1 MEAEGAPITNHKS
14 ENHKFIPMRIARMI
28 AAGCRPGLL
37 LALLIVAPALRAQ
50 TPKLDPNHPQHPRV
64 PTVTFTFDWPSIEP
78 HRYIISVD
86 SSGDA
91 AYQSWMAEPTAE
103 QSIAGEPYML
113 KFTVSA
119 ATRDRIFALA
129 RQLNYF
135 NGDFDYRKHRIAFT
149 GDKTVAYADPDKQFE
164 TRYNWSENPGIN
176 ELTALFQGISTTIE
190 SGRRLTRLHR
200 FDRLGL
206 DEELKNLELVAVEHQ
221 ATELEIIAPILEKL
235 AEDPG
240 VMNIARQ
247 RARHILG
254 IASGQPAAR
263 R

>member
-1 MEAEGAPITNHKS
+1 MPNQRT
-14 ENHKFIPMRIARMI
+14 I
-28 AAGCRPGLL
+28 AAGSRPGLL
-37 LALLIVAPALRAQ
+37 AALLLASTLLRAQ
-50 TPKLDPNHPQHPRV
+50 APKLEPNHPQHPRV

-91 AYQSWMAEPTAE
+91 AYQSWMAQPTAQ

-119 ATRDRIFALA
+119 ATRDRIFALVP
-129 RQLNYF
+129 QLHYF
-135 NGDFDYRKHRIAFT
+135 NGDFEYRKHRIAFT
-149 GDKTVAYADPDKQFE
+149 GDKTLAYADPDKRYE
-164 TRYNWSENPGIN
+164 TRYNWSENPDIS

-190 SGRRLTRLHR
+190 SGRRLTRLRR

-206 DEELKNLELVAVEHQ
+206 DEELKNLESAAAGRR
-221 ATELEIIAPILEKL
+221 ATELQIIAPILEQV
-235 AEDPG
+235 AEDPD

-247 RARHILG
+247 RARRILQ
-254 IASGQPAAR
+254 IANRQAGAR
-263 R
+263 H

>member
-1 MEAEGAPITNHKS
+1 MTTSRVPIG
-14 ENHKFIPMRIARMI
+14 RII
-28 AAGCRPGLL
+28 AVGCRLGLL
-37 LALLIVAPALRAQ
+37 LALLSASRLLHAQARPLEANPA
-50 TPKLDPNHPQHPRV
+50 QHPAA

-91 AYQSWMAEPTAE
+91 AYQSWMAEPTVE
-103 QSIAGEPYML
+103 QTIAGGLYML

-129 RQLNYF
+129 RQLNDF
-135 NGDFDYRKHRIAFT
+135 NGDFEYRKHRVAFT
-149 GDKTVAYADPDKQFE
+149 GAKILAYADADKQYE

-176 ELTALFQGISTTIE
+176 ELTALFLGMSTTIE
-190 SGRRLTRLHR
+190 SGRRLTRLRR

-206 DEELKNLELVAVEHQ
+206 DEELKNLEHVAVEHQ
-221 ATELEIIAPILEKL
+221 ATELQIIVPILEQL

-254 IASGQPAAR
+254 IAAGQPAAGAPAAR

>member
-1 MEAEGAPITNHKS
+1 MQSQRT
-14 ENHKFIPMRIARMI
+14 I
-28 AAGCRPGLL
+28 AAGCRPAL
-37 LALLIVAPALRAQ
+37 LAAVLLASALLRAQ

-64 PTVTFTFDWPSIEP
+64 PTVTFTFDWASIEP

-91 AYQSWMAEPTAE
+91 AYQSWMAESPVE
-103 QSIAGEPYML
+103 QSVAGEPYML
-113 KFTVSA
+113 KFTVSG

-135 NGDFDYRKHRIAFT
+135 NGDFEYRKHRVAFT

-176 ELTALFQGISTTIE
+176 ELTAQFQGMSTTIE

-206 DEELKNLELVAVEHQ
+206 DDELKSLERVAVQHE
-221 ATELEIIAPILEKL
+221 ATELQIIAPILEQL

-254 IASGQPAAR
+254 IATGQPAAR